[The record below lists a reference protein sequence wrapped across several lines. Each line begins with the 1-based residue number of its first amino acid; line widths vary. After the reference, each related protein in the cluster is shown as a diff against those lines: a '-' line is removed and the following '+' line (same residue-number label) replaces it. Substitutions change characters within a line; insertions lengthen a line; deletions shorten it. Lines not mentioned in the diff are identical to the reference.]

1 MQFIGNFVTF
11 LIIPTGATTGQ
22 RITINLN
29 NDGEIKVYNSTG
41 NLVDEIGGSDG
52 RIIAYD
58 NSGTR
63 FVAMLDGQFLDGAIV
78 AGVPDTANAGRLF
91 SLLTGSPNFG
101 ARTFIQSP
109 MGGNTVIADRAI
121 LNLASGSASAPL
133 FKPRVILGDQ
143 AGTAEALF
151 LLSGEVI
158 KTDTTGGPYTWQTPV
173 LGAGWATGS
182 STAGAAFEPIA
193 YRLDAEDNLVISGT
207 FHATSTTPASPI
219 FTLSAPYIPPN
230 SIRHACS
237 SFSAAGGL
245 INSSTGIM
253 VANDG
258 TVNINNAVAI
268 ILNQNY
274 CVHGTF
280 PLYNIA

>member
-1 MQFIGNFVTF
+1 MQFIGNFITF

-63 FVAMLDGQFLDGAIV
+63 FVAMLDGQFLDGNIV
-78 AGVPDTANAGRLF
+78 GGIPDTTNAGSYF

-101 ARTFIQSP
+101 ARSFIKSP
-109 MGGNTVIADRAI
+109 IGSNTVISNRAV
-121 LNLASGSASAPL
+121 LNLSSGAPTGTLFTPKLSLTDQLGTSAADLKVSGAAI
-133 FKPRVILGDQ
+133 KGD
-143 AGTAEALF
+143 L
-151 LLSGEVI
+151 
-158 KTDTTGGPYTWQTPV
+158 TGVPYSWQTPL

-182 STAGAAFEPIA
+182 STAGAAFEPIV

-207 FHATSTTPASPI
+207 FHATSTTPVSPI
-219 FTLSAPYIPPN
+219 FTLPTPYIPPN

-245 INSSTGIM
+245 VNSSTGIM
-253 VANDG
+253 IANDG

-280 PLYNIA
+280 PLYNIS